1 MTIGTNISQVL
12 DESLTYT
19 TLVVAEGV
27 PLVIIIPSVVGGVV
41 VVVIVMLV
49 MLIIFVFFYLNFRRK
64 SVSIAM
70 HEQIVELVATG

>member
-19 TLVVAEGV
+19 VVPEGV

-41 VVVIVMLV
+41 VVVIVMLS
-49 MLIIFVFFYLNFRRK
+49 IFVFFYLNFRRK

>member
-12 DESLTYT
+12 NESLTYT
-19 TLVVAEGV
+19 TVVPDPALE
-27 PLVIIIPSVVGGVV
+27 IIIPSVVGVV
-41 VVVIVMLV
+41 AVVVIV